1 MGRLTEDYGKQLLKK
16 EGIKIPPGSVACS
29 PGEASKAAGMLNFPV
44 YVKALV
50 PVGKRGKAGAVK
62 KAANA
67 GEVYKA
73 AEEIMNNKYYN
84 YPVKRVLVEEALEIT
99 RELFASITFDFVK
112 RSPVAICGSSGG
124 VDVEEIRRQSPEKI
138 KITEIDP
145 VFGLNPFQAVGIWK
159 QVGLQGRELVQAAG
173 VLVALYR
180 VFRKYDAKLVEVNPL
195 GVTADGDVK
204 AAAAVINVDDQALF
218 RHPEFDGILEVGQ
231 DRVWKDFTELE
242 KRVLEANSSIPG
254 GCVIRYTELD
264 GDIGF
269 AVFGGGASLTVMDT
283 IIKLGGKPANYA
295 DISPG
300 SGAPQKVAV
309 LFKTILSKPGLKG
322 LIVGGNIVSASSSVA
337 KGSLTT
343 IALFKELNL
352 DLEKFPVVLRV
363 AGNGWEEA
371 MENYRSLPAIH
382 VFGPDTDL
390 QELAGEI
397 VRLTNGHRE
406 NKA

>member
-159 QVGLQGRELVQAAG
+159 QVGLQGSRC
-173 VLVALYR
+173 
-180 VFRKYDAKLVEVNPL
+180 
-195 GVTADGDVK
+195 T
-204 AAAAVINVDDQALF
+204 
-218 RHPEFDGILEVGQ
+218 
-231 DRVWKDFTELE
+231 
-242 KRVLEANSSIPG
+242 
-254 GCVIRYTELD
+254 
-264 GDIGF
+264 
-269 AVFGGGASLTVMDT
+269 GGAVQGFQK
-283 IIKLGGKPANYA
+283 IRRQAGG
-295 DISPG
+295 
-300 SGAPQKVAV
+300 
-309 LFKTILSKPGLKG
+309 SKSS
-322 LIVGGNIVSASSSVA
+322 GGNCRRRC
-337 KGSLTT
+337 KGCSGSY
-343 IALFKELNL
+343 KCGRPGP
-352 DLEKFPVVLRV
+352 FPPSRV
-363 AGNGWEEA
+363 
-371 MENYRSLPAIH
+371 
-382 VFGPDTDL
+382 
-390 QELAGEI
+390 
-397 VRLTNGHRE
+397 
-406 NKA
+406 